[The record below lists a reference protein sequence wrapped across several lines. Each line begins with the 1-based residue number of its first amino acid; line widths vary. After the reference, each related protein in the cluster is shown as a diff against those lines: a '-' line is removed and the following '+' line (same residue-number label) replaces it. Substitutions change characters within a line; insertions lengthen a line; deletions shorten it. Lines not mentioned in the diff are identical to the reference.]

1 MSVTVRFAPSPTG
14 RLHAGNIRTALFNY
28 LFARKHGGRLL
39 LRLDDTDIVRSTDA
53 FAEGINEDLAWLGLE
68 WAEQVR
74 QSDRFALYTNAVER
88 LKAAGRL
95 YPAYETA
102 EELELKRKRQL
113 ARGKPPVYD
122 RAALKLT
129 DAEKA
134 KLEAEGRKP
143 HWRFKLEQRD
153 VVWDDLVRGR
163 QHVDAA
169 SLSDPV
175 LVREDGSYLYTLPS
189 VVDDIDLGIT
199 HVIRGEDHVANTAPQ
214 IQLFEALGAAPPAF
228 GHHSLLVGPGGQA
241 LSKRDS
247 SLSIQG
253 LREEGI
259 EALTVASYAAT
270 IGTSEA
276 VAPHAS
282 LGELVQGFDLAKLSR
297 APARFDPQELRL
309 LNAKLLHGLPFSAMA
324 ERLRDMGM
332 GGGEEFWET
341 VRGNL
346 TVLADAEH
354 WWRVIEGPLDPLIE
368 NRDLCQKAAKLL
380 PPEPWDGSTWET
392 WSSAIKAATG
402 AKGRALFQPLRLA
415 LTGEAHGPE
424 LKHLLPLIGRER
436 AMARLEGR
444 TA

>member
-1 MSVTVRFAPSPTG
+1 MWPTP
-14 RLHAGNIRTALFNY
+14 RR
-28 LFARKHGGRLL
+28 
-39 LRLDDTDIVRSTDA
+39 RS
-53 FAEGINEDLAWLGLE
+53 
-68 WAEQVR
+68 
-74 QSDRFALYTNAVER
+74 
-88 LKAAGRL
+88 
-95 YPAYETA
+95 
-102 EELELKRKRQL
+102 
-113 ARGKPPVYD
+113 
-122 RAALKLT
+122 
-129 DAEKA
+129 
-134 KLEAEGRKP
+134 
-143 HWRFKLEQRD
+143 
-153 VVWDDLVRGR
+153 
-163 QHVDAA
+163 
-169 SLSDPV
+169 
-175 LVREDGSYLYTLPS
+175 
-189 VVDDIDLGIT
+189 
-199 HVIRGEDHVANTAPQ
+199 
-214 IQLFEALGAAPPAF
+214 
-228 GHHSLLVGPGGQA
+228 
-241 LSKRDS
+241 RDS

-324 ERLRDMGM
+324 ERLRDMGV